1 MAPLLDLR
9 SNRLGAGPAAVSMVL
24 EGSINMSM
32 DRREQITQ
40 MLRDRIARFK
50 RENAYIWERPSKLD
64 NTTVKREDK
73 PKTSIADALKK
84 ELGF

>member
-9 SNRLGAGPAAVSMVL
+9 LNRLGLGPAAVSMVL

-50 RENAYIWERPSKLD
+50 RENAHIWERPSKLD
-64 NTTVKREDK
+64 KAKVKSEPK
-73 PKTSIADALKK
+73 PKTSIADKLKK

>member
-9 SNRLGAGPAAVSMVL
+9 LNRLGAGPAAVSMVL

-50 RENAYIWERPSKLD
+50 RENAHIWERPSKLD
-64 NTTVKREDK
+64 KAKVKSEDK

>member
-9 SNRLGAGPAAVSMVL
+9 LNRLGLGPAAVSMVL

-50 RENAYIWERPSKLD
+50 RKNAHIWERPSKLD
-64 NTTVKREDK
+64 KAKVKSEPK
-73 PKTSIADALKK
+73 PKTSIADKLKK

>member
-9 SNRLGAGPAAVSMVL
+9 LNRLGAGPAAVSMVL

-50 RENAYIWERPSKLD
+50 RENAHIWERPSKLD
-64 NTTVKREDK
+64 KATVKSEDK
-73 PKTSIADALKK
+73 PKTSIADKLKK

>member
-50 RENAYIWERPSKLD
+50 RENSHIWERPSRLD
-64 NTTVKREDK
+64 NTTVEREDK
-73 PKTSIADALKK
+73 PKTSIADKLKK